1 MVQVWAEGPKAPG
14 AARPE
19 RACGAHLRTFSK
31 VNKVDRLKIAV
42 KFLIALG
49 LSLLLVWVV
58 RTFAFTVFTVP
69 AGGLPPQL
77 KAGTRVIVN
86 RIDCDFFNRGEV
98 VVFRDSVLAPYKNQG
113 RSQAGNQGRSQA
125 GNQGWS
131 QPRKF
136 VSEAYFIGRIEKL
149 PGDTILVD
157 TASYVIPTVCCR
169 RCGCKDCRFYLLK
182 TPAGQQLVHKHQ
194 MIGKA
199 YKLF

>member
-1 MVQVWAEGPKAPG
+1 M
-14 AARPE
+14 
-19 RACGAHLRTFSK
+19 
-31 VNKVDRLKIAV
+31 KIAV

-49 LSLLLVWVV
+49 LSLLLVWAV

-77 KAGTRVIVN
+77 KAGNRVIVN

-98 VVFRDSVLAPYKNQG
+98 VVFTDSVFAPVENQG
-113 RSQAGNQGRSQA
+113 QSQV
-125 GNQGWS
+125 
-131 QPRKF
+131 RKF
-136 VSEAYFIGRIEKL
+136 VSKAYFIGRIEKL

-157 TASYVIPTVCCR
+157 TVKYVIPTVCCR

-182 TPAGQQLVHKHQ
+182 TPTGQQVVHKHQ

>member
-1 MVQVWAEGPKAPG
+1 M
-14 AARPE
+14 
-19 RACGAHLRTFSK
+19 
-31 VNKVDRLKIAV
+31 
-42 KFLIALG
+42 
-49 LSLLLVWVV
+49 LLVWVV

-77 KAGTRVIVN
+77 KAGNRVIVN

-98 VVFRDSVLAPYKNQG
+98 VVFTDSVFAPVKNQG
-113 RSQAGNQGRSQA
+113 QSQV
-125 GNQGWS
+125 
-131 QPRKF
+131 RKF
-136 VSEAYFIGRIEKL
+136 VSKAYFIGRVEKL

-157 TASYVIPTVCCR
+157 TVKYVIPTVCCR

-182 TPAGQQLVHKHQ
+182 TPTGQQVVHKHQ

>member
-1 MVQVWAEGPKAPG
+1 M
-14 AARPE
+14 
-19 RACGAHLRTFSK
+19 
-31 VNKVDRLKIAV
+31 KIAV

-77 KAGTRVIVN
+77 QAGNRVIVN

-98 VVFRDSVLAPYKNQG
+98 VVFTDSVFAPVENQG
-113 RSQAGNQGRSQA
+113 QSQVGNQAQNQAGNQAQSQA
-125 GNQGWS
+125 QPR
-131 QPRKF
+131 PRKF
-136 VSEAYFIGRIEKL
+136 VSEAYFIGRVEKL
-149 PGDTILVD
+149 PGDTVRID
-157 TASYVIPTVCCR
+157 TASYIIPVVCCK

-182 TPAGQQLVHKHQ
+182 TPTGQQLVHKHQ

>member
-1 MVQVWAEGPKAPG
+1 M
-14 AARPE
+14 
-19 RACGAHLRTFSK
+19 
-31 VNKVDRLKIAV
+31 KIAV

-77 KAGTRVIVN
+77 QAGNRVIVN
-86 RIDCDFFNRGEV
+86 RIDCDFFNRGDV
-98 VVFRDSVLAPYKNQG
+98 VVFTDSVFAPVKKQAQ
-113 RSQAGNQGRSQA
+113 SQAGSQGQSQA
-125 GNQGWS
+125 
-131 QPRKF
+131 QPQARKF

-149 PGDTILVD
+149 PGDTICID
-157 TASYVIPTVCCR
+157 TVKYIIPTVCCK

-182 TPAGQQLVHKHQ
+182 TPIGQQVVHKHQ

>member
-1 MVQVWAEGPKAPG
+1 M
-14 AARPE
+14 
-19 RACGAHLRTFSK
+19 
-31 VNKVDRLKIAV
+31 
-42 KFLIALG
+42 
-49 LSLLLVWVV
+49 LLVWAV

-98 VVFRDSVLAPYKNQG
+98 VVFRDSVFAPDKNQAQ
-113 RSQAGNQGRSQA
+113 SQV
-125 GNQGWS
+125 
-131 QPRKF
+131 RKF
-136 VSEAYFIGRIEKL
+136 VSKAYFIGRIEKL

-157 TASYVIPTVCCR
+157 TVKYVIPTVCCR

-182 TPAGQQLVHKHQ
+182 TPTGQQLVHKHQ

>member
-1 MVQVWAEGPKAPG
+1 M
-14 AARPE
+14 
-19 RACGAHLRTFSK
+19 
-31 VNKVDRLKIAV
+31 KIAV

-49 LSLLLVWVV
+49 LSLLLVWAV

-77 KAGTRVIVN
+77 KAGNRVIVN
-86 RIDCDFFNRGEV
+86 RIDCDFFNRGDV
-98 VVFRDSVLAPYKNQG
+98 VVFTDSVFAPVKKQAQ
-113 RSQAGNQGRSQA
+113 SQAGSQGQSQA
-125 GNQGWS
+125 
-131 QPRKF
+131 QPQARKF

-149 PGDTILVD
+149 PGDTILID
-157 TASYVIPTVCCR
+157 TVKYVIPTVCCK

-182 TPAGQQLVHKHQ
+182 TPTGQQLVHKHQ

>member
-1 MVQVWAEGPKAPG
+1 M
-14 AARPE
+14 
-19 RACGAHLRTFSK
+19 
-31 VNKVDRLKIAV
+31 KIAV

-49 LSLLLVWVV
+49 LSLLLVWAV

-86 RIDCDFFNRGEV
+86 RIDCDFFNRGDV
-98 VVFRDSVLAPYKNQG
+98 VVFTDSVFAPAKNQAQ
-113 RSQAGNQGRSQA
+113 SQAGSQGQSQA
-125 GNQGWS
+125 
-131 QPRKF
+131 QPQARKF

-149 PGDTILVD
+149 PGDTILID
-157 TASYVIPTVCCR
+157 TVKYIIPTVCCK

-182 TPAGQQLVHKHQ
+182 TPTGQQVVHKHQ

>member
-1 MVQVWAEGPKAPG
+1 M
-14 AARPE
+14 
-19 RACGAHLRTFSK
+19 
-31 VNKVDRLKIAV
+31 KIAV

-49 LSLLLVWVV
+49 LSLLLVWAV

-77 KAGTRVIVN
+77 KAGNRVIVN
-86 RIDCDFFNRGEV
+86 RIDCDFFNRGDV
-98 VVFRDSVLAPYKNQG
+98 VVFTDSVFAPVKNQDQSQAKAKG
-113 RSQAGNQGRSQA
+113 QSQAKAKGQSQAGSPA
-125 GNQGWS
+125 
-131 QPRKF
+131 QPQPLKF

-157 TASYVIPTVCCR
+157 TVKYVIPTVCCK

-182 TPAGQQLVHKHQ
+182 TPTGQQVVHKHQ

>member
-1 MVQVWAEGPKAPG
+1 M
-14 AARPE
+14 
-19 RACGAHLRTFSK
+19 
-31 VNKVDRLKIAV
+31 KIAV

-49 LSLLLVWVV
+49 LSLLLVWAV
-58 RTFAFTVFTVP
+58 RTFAFTVFTVR

-77 KAGTRVIVN
+77 QAGNRVIVN
-86 RIDCDFFNRGEV
+86 RIDCDFFNRGDV
-98 VVFRDSVLAPYKNQG
+98 VVFTDSVFAPAKNQAKVKG
-113 RSQAGNQGRSQA
+113 QRQVGNQVQP
-125 GNQGWS
+125 N
-131 QPRKF
+131 PRKF

-157 TASYVIPTVCCR
+157 TASFIIPMVCCR

-182 TPAGQQLVHKHQ
+182 TPTGQQLVHKHQ

>member
-1 MVQVWAEGPKAPG
+1 M
-14 AARPE
+14 
-19 RACGAHLRTFSK
+19 
-31 VNKVDRLKIAV
+31 KIAV

-77 KAGTRVIVN
+77 QAGNRVIVN
-86 RIDCDFFNRGEV
+86 RIDCDFFNHGDV
-98 VVFRDSVLAPYKNQG
+98 VVFTDSVFAPVKNQG
-113 RSQAGNQGRSQA
+113 QSQAKGQSQAGSQGQSPAGSQGQSQA
-125 GNQGWS
+125 
-131 QPRKF
+131 QPQARKF

-149 PGDTILVD
+149 PGDTILID
-157 TASYVIPTVCCR
+157 TVKYVIPTVCCK

-182 TPAGQQLVHKHQ
+182 TPAGQQVVHKHQ

>member
-1 MVQVWAEGPKAPG
+1 M
-14 AARPE
+14 
-19 RACGAHLRTFSK
+19 
-31 VNKVDRLKIAV
+31 KIAV

-77 KAGTRVIVN
+77 KAGNRVIVN

-98 VVFRDSVLAPYKNQG
+98 VVFTDSVFAPVENQG
-113 RSQAGNQGRSQA
+113 QSQV
-125 GNQGWS
+125 
-131 QPRKF
+131 RKF
-136 VSEAYFIGRIEKL
+136 VSKAYFIGRVEKL
-149 PGDTILVD
+149 PGDTVRID
-157 TASYVIPTVCCR
+157 TASYIIPVVCCR

-182 TPAGQQLVHKHQ
+182 TPTGQQLVHKHQ

>member
-1 MVQVWAEGPKAPG
+1 M
-14 AARPE
+14 
-19 RACGAHLRTFSK
+19 
-31 VNKVDRLKIAV
+31 KIAV

-49 LSLLLVWVV
+49 LSLLLVWAV

-77 KAGTRVIVN
+77 KAGNRVIVN
-86 RIDCDFFNRGEV
+86 RIDCDFFNRGDV
-98 VVFRDSVLAPYKNQG
+98 VVFTDSVFAPVKNQDQSQAKAKAQG
-113 RSQAGNQGRSQA
+113 QSQAKGQSQAGSPV
-125 GNQGWS
+125 
-131 QPRKF
+131 QPQPLEF

-149 PGDTILVD
+149 PGDTICID
-157 TASYVIPTVCCR
+157 TVKYVIPTVCCK

-182 TPAGQQLVHKHQ
+182 TPTGQQVVHKHQ

>member
-1 MVQVWAEGPKAPG
+1 M
-14 AARPE
+14 
-19 RACGAHLRTFSK
+19 
-31 VNKVDRLKIAV
+31 KIAV

-49 LSLLLVWVV
+49 LSLLLVWAV

-77 KAGTRVIVN
+77 QAGNRVIVN
-86 RIDCDFFNRGEV
+86 RIDCDFFNRGDV
-98 VVFRDSVLAPYKNQG
+98 VVFTDSVFASVKNQG
-113 RSQAGNQGRSQA
+113 QKQAGTQSQAQPQA
-125 GNQGWS
+125 
-131 QPRKF
+131 RKF

-149 PGDTILVD
+149 PGDTILID
-157 TASYVIPTVCCR
+157 TVKYIIPTVCCK

-182 TPAGQQLVHKHQ
+182 TPTGQQVVHKHQ

>member
-1 MVQVWAEGPKAPG
+1 M
-14 AARPE
+14 
-19 RACGAHLRTFSK
+19 
-31 VNKVDRLKIAV
+31 
-42 KFLIALG
+42 
-49 LSLLLVWVV
+49 LLVWAV

-86 RIDCDFFNRGEV
+86 RIDCDFFNRGDV
-98 VVFRDSVLAPYKNQG
+98 VVFTDSVFASVKNQG
-113 RSQAGNQGRSQA
+113 QKQAGTQSQAQPQA
-125 GNQGWS
+125 
-131 QPRKF
+131 RKF

-149 PGDTILVD
+149 PGDTILID
-157 TASYVIPTVCCR
+157 TVKYIIPTVCCK

-182 TPAGQQLVHKHQ
+182 TPTGQQVVHKHQ

>member
-1 MVQVWAEGPKAPG
+1 M
-14 AARPE
+14 
-19 RACGAHLRTFSK
+19 
-31 VNKVDRLKIAV
+31 KIAV

-58 RTFAFTVFTVP
+58 RTYAFTVFTVP

-86 RIDCDFFNRGEV
+86 RIDCDFFNRGDV
-98 VVFRDSVLAPYKNQG
+98 VVFRDSVTYQ
-113 RSQAGNQGRSQA
+113 R
-125 GNQGWS
+125 
-131 QPRKF
+131 RKI
-136 VSEAYFIGRIEKL
+136 VAEAYFIGRIEKL
-149 PGDTILVD
+149 PGDTIRID
-157 TASYVIPTVCCR
+157 TVQYIIPTVCCK

-182 TPAGQQLVHKHQ
+182 TPTGQQLVHKHQ

>member
-1 MVQVWAEGPKAPG
+1 M
-14 AARPE
+14 
-19 RACGAHLRTFSK
+19 
-31 VNKVDRLKIAV
+31 KIAV

-77 KAGTRVIVN
+77 KAGNRVIVN

-98 VVFRDSVLAPYKNQG
+98 VVFTDSVFAPVENQG
-113 RSQAGNQGRSQA
+113 QSQV
-125 GNQGWS
+125 
-131 QPRKF
+131 RKF
-136 VSEAYFIGRIEKL
+136 VSKAYFIGRVEKL

-157 TASYVIPTVCCR
+157 TASYIIPTVCCK

-182 TPAGQQLVHKHQ
+182 TPTGQQLVHKHQ

>member
-1 MVQVWAEGPKAPG
+1 M
-14 AARPE
+14 
-19 RACGAHLRTFSK
+19 
-31 VNKVDRLKIAV
+31 KIAV

-49 LSLLLVWVV
+49 LSLLLVWAV

-86 RIDCDFFNRGEV
+86 RIDCDFFNRGDV
-98 VVFRDSVLAPYKNQG
+98 VVFTDSVFASVKNQG
-113 RSQAGNQGRSQA
+113 QKQAETQSQAQPQA
-125 GNQGWS
+125 
-131 QPRKF
+131 RKF

-149 PGDTILVD
+149 PGDTILID
-157 TASYVIPTVCCR
+157 TVKYIIPTVCCK

-182 TPAGQQLVHKHQ
+182 TPTGQQVVHKHQ

>member
-1 MVQVWAEGPKAPG
+1 M
-14 AARPE
+14 
-19 RACGAHLRTFSK
+19 
-31 VNKVDRLKIAV
+31 KIAV

-49 LSLLLVWVV
+49 LSLLLVWAV

-77 KAGTRVIVN
+77 KAGTRVIVD
-86 RIDCDFFNRGEV
+86 RIDCDFFNRGDV
-98 VVFRDSVLAPYKNQG
+98 VVFTDSVFAPAKNQAKVKG
-113 RSQAGNQGRSQA
+113 QRQVGNQVQP
-125 GNQGWS
+125 N
-131 QPRKF
+131 PRKF

-149 PGDTILVD
+149 PGYTICIDMVK
-157 TASYVIPTVCCR
+157 YIIPTVCCK

-182 TPAGQQLVHKHQ
+182 TPTGQQVVHKHQ

>member
-1 MVQVWAEGPKAPG
+1 M
-14 AARPE
+14 
-19 RACGAHLRTFSK
+19 
-31 VNKVDRLKIAV
+31 KIAV

-49 LSLLLVWVV
+49 LSLLLVWAV

-77 KAGTRVIVN
+77 KAGNRVIVN
-86 RIDCDFFNRGEV
+86 RIDCDFFNRGDV
-98 VVFRDSVLAPYKNQG
+98 VVFTDSVFAPVKNQG
-113 RSQAGNQGRSQA
+113 QSQAKAQGLSQAGSQGQSQAKGQSQA
-125 GNQGWS
+125 GSPAQL
-131 QPRKF
+131 QARKF

-157 TASYVIPTVCCR
+157 TVKYVIPTVCCK

-182 TPAGQQLVHKHQ
+182 TPAGQQVVHKHQ

>member
-1 MVQVWAEGPKAPG
+1 M
-14 AARPE
+14 
-19 RACGAHLRTFSK
+19 
-31 VNKVDRLKIAV
+31 KIAV

-77 KAGTRVIVN
+77 QAGNRVIVN
-86 RIDCDFFNRGEV
+86 RIDCDFFNRGDV
-98 VVFRDSVLAPYKNQG
+98 VVFRDSVTYQ
-113 RSQAGNQGRSQA
+113 R
-125 GNQGWS
+125 
-131 QPRKF
+131 RKI
-136 VSEAYFIGRIEKL
+136 VAEAYFIGRVEKQ
-149 PGDTILVD
+149 PGDTIRID
-157 TASYVIPTVCCR
+157 TVLYIIPTVCCK

-182 TPAGQQLVHKHQ
+182 TPTGQQVVHKHQ